1 MANRLLEVSN
11 LEVAY
16 GDVRALWGVSIS
28 VDDGQIVSVVGANG
42 AGKTTLMR
50 AISGLVP
57 VARGEVRLNG
67 QSLVGLSPQAIAQL
81 GIAHVPEGRGLFR
94 QMTVLENLELG
105 AYQSRAR
112 SRIKTS
118 LEEVYSLYPRLKER
132 LNQKAGSLSGG
143 EQQMLAI
150 ARATM
155 SRPKLLILD
164 EPSIGLSPIIVQQM
178 FQLIETLH
186 KQGVTILL
194 VEQNIH
200 QALRIADNAYVLRT
214 GEVAMQDTGASLL
227 ANEEVQ
233 RAYMGVVEM
242 QNQ

>member
-1 MANRLLEVSN
+1 MANRLLEVTD

-16 GDVRALWGVSIS
+16 GDVRALWGVSIHVDAGS
-28 VDDGQIVSVVGANG
+28 VVAIVGANG
-42 AGKTTLMR
+42 AGKTTLLK

-57 VARGEVRLNG
+57 ARRGEIKLSGTSLLGRL
-67 QSLVGLSPQAIAQL
+67 PEDIARL

-105 AYQSRAR
+105 AFQPKARANMKR
-112 SRIKTS
+112 A
-118 LEEVYSLYPRLKER
+118 LEKAYGLFPRLKER
-132 LNQKAGSLSGG
+132 TGQKAGSLSGG

-155 SRPKLLILD
+155 SEPSLLILD
-164 EPSIGLSPIIVQQM
+164 EPSIGLSPLVVQQM
-178 FQLIETLH
+178 FQLIEALH

-200 QALRIADNAYVLRT
+200 QALKIADYAFVLKT
-214 GEVAMQDTGASLL
+214 GELAMQGTGAELI
-227 ANEEVQ
+227 ADPEVQ
-233 RAYMGVVEM
+233 KAYMGVLEL
-242 QNQ
+242 

>member
-1 MANRLLEVSN
+1 MANRLLEVTD

-16 GDVRALWGVSIS
+16 GDVRALWGVSIH
-28 VDDGQIVSVVGANG
+28 VDAGTVVAIVGANG
-42 AGKTTLMR
+42 AGKTTMLR

-57 VARGEVRLNG
+57 VQGGTVTLGGAPLA
-67 QSLVGLSPQAIAQL
+67 GLAPEAIARL

-105 AYQSRAR
+105 AFQPKAR
-112 SRIKTS
+112 RNMRQA
-118 LEEVYSLYPRLKER
+118 LEKAYALFPRLKER
-132 LNQKAGSLSGG
+132 AGQKAGSLSGG

-155 SRPKLLILD
+155 SDPKLLILD
-164 EPSIGLSPIIVQQM
+164 EPSIGLSPLVVQQM
-178 FQLIETLH
+178 FSLIETLH

-200 QALRIADNAYVLRT
+200 QALKIADYGFVLKT
-214 GEVAMQDTGASLL
+214 GEIAMQGTGAELI
-227 ANEEVQ
+227 ADPEIQ
-233 RAYMGVVEM
+233 KAYMGVLEL
-242 QNQ
+242 

>member
-1 MANRLLEVSN
+1 LANRLLEVTD

-16 GDVRALWGVSIS
+16 GDVRALWGVSIH
-28 VDDGQIVSVVGANG
+28 VDAGTVVAIVGANG
-42 AGKTTLMR
+42 AGKTTMLR

-57 VARGEVRLNG
+57 VQGGTVTLGGAPLA
-67 QSLVGLSPQAIAQL
+67 GLAPEAIARL

-105 AYQSRAR
+105 AFQPKAR
-112 SRIKTS
+112 RNMRQA
-118 LEEVYSLYPRLKER
+118 LEKAYALFPRLKER
-132 LNQKAGSLSGG
+132 AGQKAGSLSGG

-155 SRPKLLILD
+155 SDPKLLILD
-164 EPSIGLSPIIVQQM
+164 EPSIGLSPLVVQQM
-178 FQLIETLH
+178 FSLIETLH

-200 QALRIADNAYVLRT
+200 QALKIADYGFVLKT
-214 GEVAMQDTGASLL
+214 GEIAMQGTGAELI
-227 ANEEVQ
+227 ADPEIQ
-233 RAYMGVVEM
+233 KAYMGVLEL
-242 QNQ
+242 

>member
-1 MANRLLEVSN
+1 MANRLLEVTD

-16 GDVRALWGVSIS
+16 GDVRALWGVSIHVDAGS
-28 VDDGQIVSVVGANG
+28 VVAIVGANG
-42 AGKTTLMR
+42 AGKTTLLK

-57 VARGEVRLNG
+57 AKRGDIRLSGTSLLGHLPEDIARM
-67 QSLVGLSPQAIAQL
+67 

-105 AYQSRAR
+105 AFQPKAR
-112 SRIKTS
+112 SNIKHA
-118 LEEVYSLYPRLKER
+118 LEKAYDLFPRLKER
-132 LNQKAGSLSGG
+132 TGQKAGSLSGG

-155 SRPKLLILD
+155 SEPSLLILD
-164 EPSIGLSPIIVQQM
+164 EPSIGLSPLVVQQM

-200 QALRIADNAYVLRT
+200 QALKIADYAFVLKT
-214 GEVAMQDTGASLL
+214 GELAMQGTGAELI
-227 ANEEVQ
+227 ADPEVQ
-233 RAYMGVVEM
+233 KAYMGVLEL
-242 QNQ
+242 

>member
-1 MANRLLEVSN
+1 MANRLLEVTD

-16 GDVRALWGVSIS
+16 GDVRALWGVSIHVDAGS
-28 VDDGQIVSVVGANG
+28 VVAIVGANG
-42 AGKTTLMR
+42 AGKTTLLK

-57 VARGEVRLNG
+57 ARRGEIKLSGTSLLGRL
-67 QSLVGLSPQAIAQL
+67 PEDIARL

-105 AYQSRAR
+105 AFQPKARANMKR
-112 SRIKTS
+112 A
-118 LEEVYSLYPRLKER
+118 LEKAYDLFPRLKER
-132 LNQKAGSLSGG
+132 TGQKAGSLSGG

-155 SRPKLLILD
+155 SEPSLLILD
-164 EPSIGLSPIIVQQM
+164 EPSIGLSPLVVQQM
-178 FQLIETLH
+178 FQLIEALH

-200 QALRIADNAYVLRT
+200 QALKIADYAFVLKT
-214 GEVAMQDTGASLL
+214 GELAMQGTGAELI
-227 ANEEVQ
+227 ADPEVQ
-233 RAYMGVVEM
+233 KAYMGVLEL
-242 QNQ
+242 

>member
-1 MANRLLEVSN
+1 MANRLLEVTD

-16 GDVRALWGVSIS
+16 GDVRALWGVSIH
-28 VDDGQIVSVVGANG
+28 VDAGTVVAIVGANG
-42 AGKTTLMR
+42 AGKTTMLR

-57 VARGEVRLNG
+57 VQGGTVTLGGAPLA
-67 QSLVGLSPQAIAQL
+67 GLAPEAIARL

-105 AYQSRAR
+105 AFQPKAR
-112 SRIKTS
+112 RNMRQALAKAYA
-118 LEEVYSLYPRLKER
+118 LFPRLKER
-132 LNQKAGSLSGG
+132 AGQKAGSLSGG

-155 SRPKLLILD
+155 SDPKLLILD
-164 EPSIGLSPIIVQQM
+164 EPSIGLSPLVVQQM
-178 FQLIETLH
+178 FSLIETLH

-200 QALRIADNAYVLRT
+200 QALKIADYGFVLKT
-214 GEVAMQDTGASLL
+214 GEIAMQGTGAELI
-227 ANEEVQ
+227 ADPEIQ
-233 RAYMGVVEM
+233 KAYMGVLEL
-242 QNQ
+242 